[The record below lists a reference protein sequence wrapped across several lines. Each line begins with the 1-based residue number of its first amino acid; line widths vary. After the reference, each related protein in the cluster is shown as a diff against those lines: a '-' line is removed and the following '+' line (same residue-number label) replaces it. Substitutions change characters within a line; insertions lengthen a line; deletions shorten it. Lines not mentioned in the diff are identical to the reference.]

1 MLAPILVND
10 LVDMGKIQSIFF
22 VEMFLKTSLVFVSGY
37 LLLFMKARELSEKEN
52 VRLLSLSLEK
62 EEDFRRS
69 TWQEAFLSFYVN
81 LTANQIQE
89 GRDHFTAFMWKGVNN
104 YAEMLQKMV
113 FYCVHPKDSMEFSA
127 INKISNIE
135 KNLENKNNTA
145 KQKIR
150 VAPKEMIRLFNLPDK
165 IKEQYKKTNEEWV
178 WVQVKYIFTRDS
190 ESQEIC
196 SYISISDIHEE
207 KKKSE
212 KLMVDATI
220 DKLTGIYNRAAL
232 QHMIEAR
239 IAFAAEKKTEA
250 GTLILVDVDYF
261 KKINDLLGHP
271 AGDRALQTIAKI
283 LKEIFKTNDIVG
295 RLGGD
300 EFCIFVDQV
309 TDEEVIKKRLSQ
321 INERCR
327 KDYPVNDDEVIH
339 VSVSIG
345 AVICTPFMKS
355 YDDLYKYADLALY
368 QTKRKGKDSYTL
380 YKESE
385 DMTTV

>member
-1 MLAPILVND
+1 MTELIFTFIREITTNFIVLFLLSFLASEWCFLYFGKLLINKLYFRFEEKGVFSVLNGILITVFSIYIGDSAPVFMLIASPTLIAVELLVMSRDDLFSYLYYWVKILCNFICIYWLIVSMVGLISSKYVTGEIILPLTIFVSGWWCFFLSKSTRYPVKELKIMVHNRRIGLFHFVFLAVCVASLIFSTLVLAPILVND

-22 VEMFLKTSLVFVSGY
+22 VEMFLK
-37 LLLFMKARELSEKEN
+37 
-52 VRLLSLSLEK
+52 
-62 EEDFRRS
+62 
-69 TWQEAFLSFYVN
+69 
-81 LTANQIQE
+81 
-89 GRDHFTAFMWKGVNN
+89 
-104 YAEMLQKMV
+104 
-113 FYCVHPKDSMEFSA
+113 
-127 INKISNIE
+127 
-135 KNLENKNNTA
+135 
-145 KQKIR
+145 
-150 VAPKEMIRLFNLPDK
+150 
-165 IKEQYKKTNEEWV
+165 
-178 WVQVKYIFTRDS
+178 
-190 ESQEIC
+190 
-196 SYISISDIHEE
+196 
-207 KKKSE
+207 
-212 KLMVDATI
+212 
-220 DKLTGIYNRAAL
+220 
-232 QHMIEAR
+232 
-239 IAFAAEKKTEA
+239 AFAAEKKTEA
-250 GTLILVDVDYF
+250 RTLILVDVDYF

-283 LKEIFKTNDIVG
+283 LKEIFKINDIVG

-327 KDYPVNDDEVIH
+327 KDYPVNDEEVIH